1 MSEAIISL
9 SEAAAAEIERL
20 QEAKGLTD
28 IAIRVEVRDLA
39 GRMYSLRFTSRDEQ
53 EDGDLLVESCGVALL
68 IDPRSASRIEGA
80 CLDFVEELNASGF
93 RLDNP
98 KSPGLSG
105 LAARVQEALD
115 THVNPMVDQHG
126 GKVLLID
133 VQDGRVQLEFGGG
146 CQGCGM
152 VDVTLKQGVE
162 TMLLAAVPE
171 ITEIVDETD
180 HAAGTAPYY
189 QPGEH

>member
-28 IAIRVEVRDLA
+28 SAIRVEVRDLG
-39 GRMYSLRFTSRDEQ
+39 GRTYSLRFVSRDEK
-53 EDGDLLVESCGVALL
+53 EDGDVLVESCGVALL

-80 CLDFVEELNASGF
+80 SLDFVQELNASGF

-115 THVNPMVDQHG
+115 THVNPMVAEHG
-126 GKVLLID
+126 GQVLLID

-162 TMLLAAVPE
+162 TMLLTAVPE

-180 HAAGTAPYY
+180 HAAGTTPYY

>member
-1 MSEAIISL
+1 M
-9 SEAAAAEIERL
+9 
-20 QEAKGLTD
+20 
-28 IAIRVEVRDLA
+28 
-39 GRMYSLRFTSRDEQ
+39 
-53 EDGDLLVESCGVALL
+53 
-68 IDPRSASRIEGA
+68 
-80 CLDFVEELNASGF
+80 EELNASGF